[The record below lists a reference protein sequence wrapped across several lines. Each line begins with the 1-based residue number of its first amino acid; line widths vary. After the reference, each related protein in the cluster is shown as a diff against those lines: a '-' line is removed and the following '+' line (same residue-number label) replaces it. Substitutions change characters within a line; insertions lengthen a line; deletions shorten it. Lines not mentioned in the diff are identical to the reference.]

1 MKKVEKRIASPNI
14 SIHVKYALFIDHD
27 NKWYEVKV
35 KSEYAFWVIQSG
47 TMTIEYDKKTF
58 HLSAGDVFFFYP
70 QILYHAT
77 SKEGCSFAF
86 IHFDAVHGHSCEALH
101 FFPFDGHYTSE
112 VLNGK
117 QNQIIEST
125 HIVKEKE
132 AFHELEIQGATMCLL
147 SYIMRLKH
155 QENTEEFSASRK
167 SDMARL
173 QTVLIYVSNHL
184 AETICINE
192 LAELVNMSEKY
203 FITFFKKAMG
213 ITPRQYIIQ
222 IKMKKALEYLHE
234 QKFSVKEVATL
245 VGYPDIYSFSKAFKK
260 IYGIAPTKF

>member
-1 MKKVEKRIASPNI
+1 MKKVDKRIASPNM
-14 SIHVKYALFIDHD
+14 SIHVKYALFVDHD
-27 NKWYEVKV
+27 NKWCEVKV

-47 TMTIEYDKKTF
+47 TMTIEYDKKTY
-58 HLSAGDVFFFYP
+58 HLSEGDIFFFYP

-77 SKEGCSFAF
+77 SKDGCSFAF
-86 IHFDAVHGHSCEALH
+86 VHFDAVHGHSCEALH
-101 FFPFDGHYTSE
+101 FYPFDGHYTSE
-112 VLNGK
+112 VLCGK
-117 QNQIIEST
+117 QEQLIAST
-125 HIVKEKE
+125 YTVKNKE
-132 AFHELEIQGATMCLL
+132 PFNELEIQGSTMCLL
-147 SYIMRLKH
+147 SYIMRLKQ
-155 QENTEEFSASRK
+155 QEKSDDFSVLRK

-173 QTVLIYVSNHL
+173 QPVLIYVSAHL

-192 LAELVNMSEKY
+192 LAELINMSEKY
-203 FITFFKKAMG
+203 FITFFKKTMG

-234 QKFSVKEVATL
+234 QKFSVKEVASL